1 MRNSSGYARLFSRGL
16 AIAAVAGL
24 AWVATRRQT
33 AEPTSMIDWERV
45 ATLARRFARND
56 EALIRPLDLVDLT
69 AKYSQM
75 VRQSEGL
82 IATYTGDRLPS
93 PLNSI
98 HVFDRNQWLEA
109 NIANFRLLFEPIE
122 DLGRDLVGGTGMGPL
137 LISSVNR
144 LLLSGQ
150 MGVLLGYLARRVL
163 GQYDLAL
170 LGREPI
176 TTGHLYFVEPNINR
190 LEKKLRLDGDEF
202 RLWIAL
208 HETTHA
214 FEFEAHPWLR
224 EYMNSLLIRYFGTLS
239 KDLAGLRTDVGGV
252 GGLVRRVGGN
262 VGRTQYTLELV
273 MSPEQREIFRSLQ
286 ALMCLLEGYSNHIM
300 DHVGQSMLKSYATM
314 KARFEDRL
322 RRKSVGERLFA
333 KMTGLDVK
341 LEQYVLGERFVNEVV
356 RQRGIDFMNQVWQ
369 SPAYLPTL
377 AEVRAPATW
386 IERVG

>member
-1 MRNSSGYARLFSRGL
+1 MRNNTGYTRLLSRGL

-24 AWVATRRQT
+24 AWIATRRQT
-33 AEPTSMIDWERV
+33 TEPTSMIDWNRV
-45 ATLARRFARND
+45 ETLARRFARN
-56 EALIRPLDLVDLT
+56 EEVRIRPDDVANLT

-75 VRQSEGL
+75 VHQSEDL
-82 IATYTGDRLPS
+82 ITNYTGDRLPS
-93 PLNSI
+93 PLTSI
-98 HVFDRNQWLEA
+98 HVFDRDQWLEA

-122 DLGRDLVGGTGMGPL
+122 DLSRDLVGGAGMGPL

-150 MGVLLGYLARRVL
+150 LGVLLGYLSRRVL

-176 TTGHLYFVEPNINR
+176 TTGRLYFVEPNIHR
-190 LEKKLRLDGDEF
+190 LERALRLDGEEF

-224 EYMNSLLIRYFGTLS
+224 DHMNSLLVTYFGTLS

-300 DHVGQSMLKSYATM
+300 DHVGRSMLRSYSTM
-314 KARFEDRL
+314 KARFEERL
-322 RRKSVGERLFA
+322 RRKNLGERLFA

-356 RQRGIDFMNQVWQ
+356 RQRGIDFMNRVWQ

-377 AEVRAPATW
+377 AEVRAPSTW
-386 IERVG
+386 IERVA